1 MPTDECRL
9 DDIPLRERV
18 ELIRID
24 LPDELAE
31 PLLEHGVVPGC
42 SLCPLRRSPA
52 GDPIYEIDGTVL
64 AMRRETAC
72 CLLVKRSSGEAA

>member
-1 MPTDECRL
+1 
-9 DDIPLRERV
+9 
-18 ELIRID
+18 
-24 LPDELAE
+24 
-31 PLLEHGVVPGC
+31 VVPGC

-72 CLLVKRSSGEAA
+72 CLLVKRSSVDAA